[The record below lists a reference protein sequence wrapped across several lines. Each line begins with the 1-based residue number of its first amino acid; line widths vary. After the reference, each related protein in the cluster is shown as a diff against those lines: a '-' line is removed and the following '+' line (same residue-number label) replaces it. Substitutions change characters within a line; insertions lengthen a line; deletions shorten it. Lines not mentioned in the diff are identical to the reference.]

1 MNTFQDVIDMFL
13 NLISEVKYLE
23 YDLDELK
30 VELGIKSKMVL
41 AEARVIKKVKFDSKE
56 QEFTRELT
64 DMEALILAHGLV
76 VNWASPK
83 IYNYELMETQIAS
96 KDFTIFSNSG
106 LLGELRALLTKS
118 EAKFHGL
125 VLDYDYDI
133 TYLAT
138 EEDDE

>member
-1 MNTFQDVIDMFL
+1 MNGFQDVIDMFL

-23 YDLDELK
+23 YDLEELK

-41 AEARVIKKVKFDSKE
+41 AEARVIKKVKFNSQE
-56 QEFTRELT
+56 QEFTRGLT

-76 VNWASPK
+76 VNWVSPK
-83 IYNYELMETQIAS
+83 IYNYELLETQIAS

-106 LLGELRALLTKS
+106 LLGELRALLEKS
-118 EAKFHGL
+118 ESKFYGL
-125 VLDYDYDI
+125 VLDYDYDV

-138 EEDDE
+138 DEDDE

>member
-1 MNTFQDVIDMFL
+1 MNGFQDVIDMFL

-23 YDLDELK
+23 YDLEELK

-41 AEARVIKKVKFDSKE
+41 AEARVIKKVKFNSQE
-56 QEFTRELT
+56 QEFTRGLT

-76 VNWASPK
+76 INWVSPK
-83 IYNYELMETQIAS
+83 IYNYELLETQIAS

-106 LLGELRALLTKS
+106 LLGELRALLEKS
-118 EAKFHGL
+118 ESKFYGL

-138 EEDDE
+138 DEDDE

>member
-1 MNTFQDVIDMFL
+1 MNTYQDVIDMFL

-76 VNWASPK
+76 VNWVSPK

-106 LLGELRALLTKS
+106 LLGELRALLEKS

-125 VLDYDYDI
+125 ILDYDYDI

>member
-1 MNTFQDVIDMFL
+1 MNGFQDVIDMFL

-23 YDLDELK
+23 YDLEELK

-41 AEARVIKKVKFDSKE
+41 AEARVIKKVRFNSQE
-56 QEFTRELT
+56 QEFTRGLT

-76 VNWASPK
+76 VNWVSPK
-83 IYNYELMETQIAS
+83 IYNYELLETQIAS

-106 LLGELRALLTKS
+106 LLGELRALLEKS
-118 EAKFHGL
+118 ESKFYGL

-138 EEDDE
+138 DEDDE

>member
-1 MNTFQDVIDMFL
+1 MNGFQDVIDMFL

-23 YDLDELK
+23 YDLEELR

-41 AEARVIKKVKFDSKE
+41 AEARVIKKVKFNSQE
-56 QEFTRELT
+56 QEFTRGLT

-76 VNWASPK
+76 VNWVSPK
-83 IYNYELMETQIAS
+83 IYNYELLETQIAS

-106 LLGELRALLTKS
+106 LLGELRALLEKS
-118 EAKFHGL
+118 ESKFYGL

-138 EEDDE
+138 DEDDE

>member
-1 MNTFQDVIDMFL
+1 MNGFQDVIDMFL

-23 YDLDELK
+23 YDLEELR

-41 AEARVIKKVKFDSKE
+41 AEARVIKKVKFNSQE
-56 QEFTRELT
+56 QEFTRGLT

-76 VNWASPK
+76 VNWVSPK
-83 IYNYELMETQIAS
+83 IYNYELLETQIAS

-106 LLGELRALLTKS
+106 LLGELRVLLEKS
-118 EAKFHGL
+118 ESKFYGL

-138 EEDDE
+138 DEDDE

>member
-64 DMEALILAHGLV
+64 EMEALILAHGLV
-76 VNWASPK
+76 VNWVSPK
-83 IYNYELMETQIAS
+83 IYNYELI
-96 KDFTIFSNSG
+96 
-106 LLGELRALLTKS
+106 
-118 EAKFHGL
+118 
-125 VLDYDYDI
+125 
-133 TYLAT
+133 
-138 EEDDE
+138 

>member
-1 MNTFQDVIDMFL
+1 MNGFQDVIDMFL

-23 YDLDELK
+23 YDLEELK
-30 VELGIKSKMVL
+30 IELGIKSKMVL
-41 AEARVIKKVKFDSKE
+41 AEARVIKKVKFNSQE
-56 QEFTRELT
+56 QEFTRGLT

-76 VNWASPK
+76 VNWVSPK
-83 IYNYELMETQIAS
+83 IYNYELLETQIAS

-106 LLGELRALLTKS
+106 LLGELRALLEKS
-118 EAKFHGL
+118 ESKFYGL

-138 EEDDE
+138 DEDDE

>member
-64 DMEALILAHGLV
+64 DM
-76 VNWASPK
+76 
-83 IYNYELMETQIAS
+83 
-96 KDFTIFSNSG
+96 
-106 LLGELRALLTKS
+106 
-118 EAKFHGL
+118 
-125 VLDYDYDI
+125 
-133 TYLAT
+133 
-138 EEDDE
+138 

>member
-1 MNTFQDVIDMFL
+1 MNGFQDVIDMFL

-23 YDLDELK
+23 YDLEELK

-41 AEARVIKKVKFDSKE
+41 AEARVIKKVKFNSQE
-56 QEFTRELT
+56 QEFTRGLT

-76 VNWASPK
+76 VNWVSPK
-83 IYNYELMETQIAS
+83 IYNYELLETQIAS

-106 LLGELRALLTKS
+106 LLGELRALLEKS
-118 EAKFHGL
+118 ESKFYGL

-138 EEDDE
+138 DEDDE